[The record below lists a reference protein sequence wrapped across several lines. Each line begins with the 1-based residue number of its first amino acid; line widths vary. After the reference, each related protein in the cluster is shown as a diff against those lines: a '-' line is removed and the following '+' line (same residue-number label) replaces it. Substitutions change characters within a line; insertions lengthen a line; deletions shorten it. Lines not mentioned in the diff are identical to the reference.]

1 MKKDNKKGYGL
12 PYKGSKRKIAKDI
25 VDVIIKDN
33 PNIKYFYDLF
43 GGGGAV
49 SIEMA
54 KRGIKVFY
62 NDANSSV
69 KNAFEYAVKKGF
81 TEKDI
86 RWVDRV
92 GFFKRL
98 ESNQPLHGL
107 EVLLFSFSNDQRS
120 YCYSKVLEPVMK
132 LLHCIC
138 VDDCEESKKT
148 LDMLLKTEL
157 QTLKL
162 DDLGV
167 FDRVGVV
174 TNSIKK
180 KGYRYDL
187 SHITRMKQAIRLK
200 DVVPHNLLVCTSYD
214 YKNVKIPFPPSE
226 VAIYLDPPY
235 KSTNKYQDD
244 VNHDELKKFMSQSR
258 FKIYMSEYKSDFK
271 EVWSRENQVTNGL
284 NNRLFKVE
292 RLFVNEL

>member
-1 MKKDNKKGYGL
+1 MKKDTKKGYGL

-33 PNIKYFYDLF
+33 PSIKYFYDLF

-54 KRGIKVFY
+54 RRGIKVFY
-62 NDANSSV
+62 NDANNAIS
-69 KNAFEYAVKKGF
+69 NAFEYAVKKGF
-81 TEKDI
+81 TMDDI

-98 ESNQPLHGL
+98 DSNQPLHGL
-107 EVLLFSFSNDQRS
+107 EVLLFSFSNDQSS
-120 YCYSKVLEPVMK
+120 YCYSKILEPIMK
-132 LLHCIC
+132 LLHYVC
-138 VDDCEESKKT
+138 VDDCIESKKT

-162 DDLGV
+162 DDSGI

-174 TNSIKK
+174 TKSLKK

-187 SHITRMKQAIRLK
+187 SHISRMKQAIRLK
-200 DVVPHNLLVCTSYD
+200 DVVPHNLLVCTSLD
-214 YKNVKIPFPPSE
+214 YKSVQIPFLSDD
-226 VAIYLDPPY
+226 VVIYLDPPY
-235 KSTNKYQDD
+235 QDTNKYQID
-244 VNHDELKKFMSQSR
+244 VSHDELKKFMSQSR
-258 FKIYMSEYKSDFK
+258 FKIYLSEYQSDFK
-271 EVWSRENQVTNGL
+271 QVWSKEKQVTNGL

-292 RLFVNEL
+292 SLFVNES